1 MSQVQLQCAEAYF
14 LLQVLEEKH
23 EELLRTTAILDDNIR
38 GEVDPVGL
46 RVLRLAQRGLDVEC
60 QMISRVI
67 RRIREGFRVELRWHY
82 SDQRS
87 YEP

>member
-67 RRIREGFRVELRWHY
+67 RRIREGFQAELPLLPP
-82 SDQRS
+82 DL
-87 YEP
+87 

>member
-60 QMISRVI
+60 RMISRVI
-67 RRIREGFRVELRWHY
+67 RRIREGFQAELPLLPP
-82 SDQRS
+82 DL
-87 YEP
+87 

>member
-67 RRIREGFRVELRWHY
+67 RRIREGFRTELPLLPP
-82 SDQRS
+82 DL
-87 YEP
+87 

>member
-67 RRIREGFRVELRWHY
+67 RRIREGFRTELTLLPP
-82 SDQRS
+82 DL
-87 YEP
+87 

>member
-38 GEVDPVGL
+38 GEVDLVSL
-46 RVLRLAQRGLDVEC
+46 RVLQLAQRGLDLEC

-67 RRIREGFRVELRWHY
+67 RRIREGFRTELTLLPP
-82 SDQRS
+82 DL
-87 YEP
+87 

>member
-67 RRIREGFRVELRWHY
+67 RRIREGLRAELPLLPP
-82 SDQRS
+82 DL
-87 YEP
+87 